1 MDISMKDRDNLI
13 YDLIFS
19 EKSDFDINI
28 SEYIDNIYKYET
40 FIKEIKDIL
49 KKSKVSIIKEN
60 VELSPATAIWTL
72 KVKK

>member
-1 MDISMKDRDNLI
+1 MKDRNDLI

-19 EKSDFDINI
+19 EKVDFEINI

-40 FIKEIKDIL
+40 FIKEIKEIL
-49 KKSKVSIIKEN
+49 KKSKVSVIKEG
-60 VELSPATAIWTL
+60 VDLSPITAMWIL